1 MVFSVKFTTRRI
13 LEFTV
18 NIQKGKT
25 IISWERAAMGEE
37 RGARGGGG
45 LNINIEV
52 VVAKI
57 LFRLLDSS
65 QIVFIRDSGYPAT
78 A

>member
-1 MVFSVKFTTRRI
+1 MKYVYLFLGTD
-13 LEFTV
+13 E
-18 NIQKGKT
+18 G
-25 IISWERAAMGEE
+25 GEK
-37 RGARGGGG
+37 GG
-45 LNINIEV
+45 LNEV

-65 QIVFIRDSGYPAT
+65 QVVFIRDSGDPAT

>member
-1 MVFSVKFTTRRI
+1 M
-13 LEFTV
+13 
-18 NIQKGKT
+18 
-25 IISWERAAMGEE
+25 
-37 RGARGGGG
+37 GARCYGGGARRSGRGG

-65 QIVFIRDSGYPAT
+65 QIVFIRDSGYPG
-78 A
+78 

>member
-1 MVFSVKFTTRRI
+1 
-13 LEFTV
+13 
-18 NIQKGKT
+18 
-25 IISWERAAMGEE
+25 MGEE